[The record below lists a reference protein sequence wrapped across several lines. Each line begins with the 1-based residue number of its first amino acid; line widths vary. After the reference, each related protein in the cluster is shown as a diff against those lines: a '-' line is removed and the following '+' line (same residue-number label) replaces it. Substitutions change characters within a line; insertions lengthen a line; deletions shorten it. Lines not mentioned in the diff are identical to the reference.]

1 MKRLKPLLFLT
12 LFVSLW
18 FKTSFAVD
26 VKEYR
31 LENGLK
37 ILVIENHKAPVA
49 TFQLWYRIGSKD
61 EPKGKTGISHLLEH
75 MMFKGTSQY
84 GPKSF
89 SRIIQKN
96 GGIDNA
102 FTTRDFTMYFE
113 TLSSDRIEL
122 AIKLEADRMQNLL
135 LRPEDVRYERSVV
148 MEERRMRYEDDP
160 QNLLYEEVLATAFK
174 VHPYR
179 NPVIGWMSDL
189 ASITQKDLLEHYR
202 KYYRPDNAF
211 VVVAGDIEADEIY
224 RMVKKYFSA
233 IKPSGIKHP
242 TVRHYKEPLQQ
253 GKKIVYLEKEAE
265 LPYLLIAYH
274 VPSFPRKDSIELD
287 VLSTIIS
294 GKSGVL
300 YKRLVRE
307 KKIALNVF
315 ASYSGFYTDDFLFFF
330 GGTPRPGKTVEEL
343 KEAIMEEIE
352 KLKETPPTER
362 QLQKARNQVEA
373 SFIMEQDSIFSQAEL
388 VGTFELLGG
397 WRLIQRYLEG
407 VRNVKA
413 EDIQRVARRYFTEQ
427 NMTIGIVVPKKR
439 ANRDEK

>member
-1 MKRLKPLLFLT
+1 MKRPGIIVKIIVVFIALLI
-12 LFVSLW
+12 SPAR
-18 FKTSFAVD
+18 AVQ
-26 VKEYR
+26 VKEFS
-31 LENGLK
+31 LDNGLK
-37 ILVIENHKAPVA
+37 LLVIENHKAPIA
-49 TFQLWYRIGSKD
+49 TFQVWYRVGSKD

-75 MMFKGTSQY
+75 MMFKGTKRY

-122 AIKLEADRMQNLL
+122 AMELEADRMQNLL
-135 LRPEDVRYERSVV
+135 LRPEDVKYERSVV

-160 QNLLYEEVLATAFK
+160 QNLLYEELLATAFK

-189 ASITQKDLLEHYR
+189 ASITQKDLLNHYR
-202 KYYRPDNAF
+202 RYYRPDNAF
-211 VVVAGDIEADEIY
+211 IIVAGDVNAEEVY
-224 RMVKKYFSA
+224 RKVKGYFGG
-233 IKPSGIKHP
+233 IKPSGYGHQEI
-242 TVRHYKEPLQQ
+242 RHYNEPPQQ
-253 GKKIVYLEKEAE
+253 GKKVVYLEKEAQ

-274 VPSFPRKDSIELD
+274 VPSFPEKDSVELD
-287 VLSTIIS
+287 VLSTIVS

-300 YKRLVRE
+300 YKKLVRE

-315 ASYSGFYTDDFLFFF
+315 ASYSGFYLDSFLFFF

-343 KEAIMEEIE
+343 KEAILQEIQG
-352 KLKETPPTER
+352 LKETPPTEK

-373 SFIMEQDSIFSQAEL
+373 SFIMEQDSLFSLAEM

-397 WRLIQRYLEG
+397 WRLIDKYLEG
-407 VRNVKA
+407 VRKVRPQ
-413 EDIQRVARRYFTEQ
+413 DIQRVAKKYFVDK
-427 NMTIGIVVPKKR
+427 NMTIGILIPEKK
-439 ANRDEK
+439 DKEE